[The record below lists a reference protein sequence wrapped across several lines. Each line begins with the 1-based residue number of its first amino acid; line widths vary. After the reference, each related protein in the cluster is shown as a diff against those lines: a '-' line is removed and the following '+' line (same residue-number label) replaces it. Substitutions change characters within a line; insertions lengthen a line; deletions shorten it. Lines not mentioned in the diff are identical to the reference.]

1 MLRIAILRNCA
12 GNDNNAIFIENGKY
26 HGGIITQSIL
36 SKSKHHLKV
45 KDRSINSGIVNKSEN
60 DATLVSSDSYH
71 PYEDK
76 LR

>member
-1 MLRIAILRNCA
+1 MLRIAIFGVIA

-45 KDRSINSGIVNKSEN
+45 KDRSIKAV
-60 DATLVSSDSYH
+60 
-71 PYEDK
+71 
-76 LR
+76 